1 MTVAAGLYAQGGR
14 RTRGEIGCHD
24 RRRTAQKG
32 KGVGPHPRIAHRKQL
47 RDTVLPLLDQDLDRI
62 APALRRGPF
71 GQRAE
76 WHLAPPIGALSAPL
90 FDPPRHVS
98 KIGGSCHALP
108 LDGSHATRTSTVP
121 TPEKLAQAR
130 SPGAS
135 GNWRTREPVITTSP
149 ARRLRPYSPSLRAS
163 QATEFSGW
171 SSTAAPTPVA
181 TILPFSSTRAST

>member
-1 MTVAAGLYAQGGR
+1 MTIAAGLYAQPSRGAR
-14 RTRGEIGCHD
+14 REIGSHD

-32 KGVGPHPRIAHRKQL
+32 KGVGPHSLVALRKQL
-47 RDTVLPLLDQDLDRI
+47 RDAVLSLLDQDLDRI

-76 WHLAPPIGALSAPL
+76 RQLTPPIGTLRAPFFEPL
-90 FDPPRHVS
+90 RLVS
-98 KIGGSCHALP
+98 KIGGSGHALP
-108 LDGSHATRTSTVP
+108 LDGRHATRTSTVP
-121 TPEKLAQAR
+121 MSEKLAQAW

-149 ARRLRPYSPSLRAS
+149 TCRLRPYSPSLRAS